1 MTLLSILYLC
11 QTFLIGV
18 PAEPS
23 FSELTA
29 GPDPG
34 QVTIQIKT
42 VASGLSDRD
51 ARGFEFVLIPIL
63 DGVLGNELRF
73 PRPNYQSGTLETIT
87 ISNLSPGQSYK
98 FIATAVNFFGI
109 SSPANSVAVRAGI
122 LYV

>member
-1 MTLLSILYLC
+1 M
-11 QTFLIGV
+11 
-18 PAEPS
+18 PS
-23 FSELTA
+23 FGELTA

-51 ARGFEFVLIPIL
+51 ARGFEFVLVPIL
-63 DGVLGNELRF
+63 DGVSGNELRF

-87 ISNLSPGQSYK
+87 ISNLSPGQNYT

-109 SSPANSVAVRAGI
+109 SSPANSAAVHAGI

>member
-1 MTLLSILYLC
+1 M
-11 QTFLIGV
+11 
-18 PAEPS
+18 PS
-23 FSELTA
+23 FGELTA

-34 QVTIQIKT
+34 QITIQIKI